1 MISVEKATSSKTEEN
16 IQRTS
21 KTDPDDK
28 ISRVTGDP
36 IIPIAEYRKIL
47 DDIETPDEKI
57 VERLQYLESLCRNI
71 IRIELEKYVHTDQ
84 R

>member
-1 MISVEKATSSKTEEN
+1 MFSK
-16 IQRTS
+16 S
-21 KTDPDDK
+21 DLDDK
-28 ISRVTGDP
+28 INKATGDP

-47 DDIETPDEKI
+47 NDIETPDEKI

-84 R
+84 H